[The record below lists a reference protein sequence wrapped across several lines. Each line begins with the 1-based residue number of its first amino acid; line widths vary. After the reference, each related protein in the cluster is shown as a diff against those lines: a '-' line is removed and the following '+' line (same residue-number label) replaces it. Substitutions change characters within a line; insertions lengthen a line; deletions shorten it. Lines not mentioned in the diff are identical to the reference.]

1 MSKRIE
7 YMDALRG
14 FAILTVVYQHLIVM
28 GLSNTAYQ
36 SSVSKLIVL
45 FFMPLFFFI
54 SGYFSLKIES
64 INTLRELWCVYVK
77 KIKTL
82 LVPTIIMFS
91 FCIFYFHLDFK
102 HYIFEPNKSGYWFT
116 WALFCI
122 VVMFTVASYVVTN
135 SVSKAYYGGAI
146 HLILAVLLHWG
157 AQHLDMNNPLN
168 GLLSVKLVL
177 ENYLYFVFGYIF
189 HKKMNT
195 VFLKKLFFGKWST
208 SVMLLLSLIPYI
220 YQVQWYIKNACC
232 LMLVLVIYN
241 VFQHYKE
248 FFDKSS
254 FLAKLLKN
262 CGLYSLEIYF
272 LHYFLLFRQDF
283 LVTWLTSFSM
293 DYCFRGHSCQFL
305 IEVIFIGGST
315 ILIAISCIFISKML
329 RAFPIVS
336 KLCFG
341 KY

>member
-1 MSKRIE
+1 MKMSNRIG

-28 GLSNTAYQ
+28 GLSNTAYH
-36 SSVSKLIVL
+36 SPVSKLIVL

-54 SGYFSLKIES
+54 SGYFSLKTES
-64 INTLRELWCVYVK
+64 INTLRGVWSVCVK
-77 KIKTL
+77 KVKTL

-102 HYIFEPNKSGYWFT
+102 HYIYEPTKSGYWFT

-122 VVMFTVASYVVTN
+122 VLMFTVANYAVT
-135 SVSKAYYGGAI
+135 VLFPKLKMGGHFIFAM
-146 HLILAVLLHWG
+146 LLHWW
-157 AQHLDMNNPLN
+157 AQHLDMYNSLN
-168 GLLSVKLVL
+168 GLFSVNLVL
-177 ENYLYFVFGYIF
+177 ENYLYFVLGYIF
-189 HKKMNT
+189 HKNMDT
-195 VFLKKLFFGKWST
+195 GFLKKLFFGKLAT

-220 YQVQWYIKNACC
+220 YQVQWYIKNVCC

-241 VFQHYKE
+241 VFMHYKE
-248 FFDKSS
+248 FFDKPY
-254 FLAKLLKN
+254 FVANLLKK

-283 LVTWLTSFSM
+283 LVTWLTGFSR

-305 IEVIFIGGST
+305 IEVILIGVST
-315 ILIAISCIFISKML
+315 VIIAISCIFIRKMFS
-329 RAFPIVS
+329 AFPIVS

>member
-102 HYIFEPNKSGYWFT
+102 HYIFEPNKKWILVYMG
-116 WALFCI
+116 I
-122 VVMFTVASYVVTN
+122 V
-135 SVSKAYYGGAI
+135 
-146 HLILAVLLHWG
+146 
-157 AQHLDMNNPLN
+157 
-168 GLLSVKLVL
+168 
-177 ENYLYFVFGYIF
+177 
-189 HKKMNT
+189 
-195 VFLKKLFFGKWST
+195 
-208 SVMLLLSLIPYI
+208 
-220 YQVQWYIKNACC
+220 
-232 LMLVLVIYN
+232 
-241 VFQHYKE
+241 
-248 FFDKSS
+248 
-254 FLAKLLKN
+254 
-262 CGLYSLEIYF
+262 LYSSHVY
-272 LHYFLLFRQDF
+272 
-283 LVTWLTSFSM
+283 
-293 DYCFRGHSCQFL
+293 G
-305 IEVIFIGGST
+305 
-315 ILIAISCIFISKML
+315 
-329 RAFPIVS
+329 S
-336 KLCFG
+336 KLCCHKFSFKSLLWGGNSPHIGGIATLGGATFG
-341 KY
+341 YE